1 MNFWDVL
8 SKKKMVVQQGKEPVS
23 EKSENIFCPQ
33 CNESLVPAAKGGSKW
48 FVKLFCPRCEQS
60 FSMDKQTKELTKS
73 IIRA

>member
-1 MNFWDVL
+1 MSFWNVF
-8 SKKKMVVQQGKEPVS
+8 SKKKMVAQQKKEPVS

-33 CNESLVPAAKGGSKW
+33 CKGFLVPATNGGSKW

-73 IIRA
+73 IIPL